1 MKMHRLAGPLMAGTM
16 LAGCS
21 GTGVPTS
28 QTYVPANLIET
39 PDYEYEPPRTREEP
53 VRLRGA
59 IAVAE
64 GLKNSY
70 VVPTNLDV
78 DGTTW
83 TIDDVD
89 PRKIYRV
96 PTAPLSPTTILLP
109 APETLTN
116 AVSGADQ
123 DFTIATGTSGN
134 RAAITVMPNCAHP
147 QSQRFDTV
155 GTADGYA
162 EAKPPLQPCTTSRNK
177 ATFLTSGGAY
187 NFEFQV
193 NDYTAVAVVEVN
205 HAPPPKTNVGKPAV
219 PFPEGRADPLRLV
232 NLGKYAAPWM
242 PLQAWADPYKLVVSF
257 AAPLPTWPALYAGK
271 KGEQVVNYRVIE
283 AGAAVYFVTDRR
295 VTEAQLRIEDEVV
308 QITAAV
314 PEKAADRTTGR
325 RKS

>member
-1 MKMHRLAGPLMAGTM
+1 MKMHRLAGPLMAGTV

-21 GTGVPTS
+21 STGVPTS
-28 QTYVPANLIET
+28 PTYVPGNLIET
-39 PDYEYEPPRTREEP
+39 PDYEYKPPRAQKEP
-53 VRLRGA
+53 VRLKGA
-59 IAVAE
+59 VAVAE
-64 GLKNSY
+64 GLKSSY

-89 PRKIYRV
+89 SHKVYRV

-123 DFTIATGTSGN
+123 DFTITTGTSGN

-155 GTADGYA
+155 GTIDGNA
-162 EAKPPLQPCTTSRNK
+162 EDKPPLQPCTTSRNR
-177 ATFLTSGGAY
+177 ATFLTSGGVY
-187 NFEFQV
+187 NFELQV

-205 HAPPPKTNVGKPAV
+205 HAPPPMTATGPEV
-219 PFPEGRADPLRLV
+219 PFPDGRADLLRLIDDEDP
-232 NLGKYAAPWM
+232 APWM
-242 PLQAWADPYKLVVSF
+242 PTWAWADPRKLVVRF
-257 AAPLPTWPALYAGK
+257 NAPLPTWPALFAGQE
-271 KGEQVVNYRVIE
+271 GEQVVNYRVIE
-283 AGAAVYFVTDRR
+283 EDDAVYFVTDRR

-308 QITAAV
+308 RITAKRPRQGQRIV
-314 PEKAADRTTGR
+314 QGSP
-325 RKS
+325 

>member
-1 MKMHRLAGPLMAGTM
+1 MKMHRLAGPLMAGTV

-39 PDYEYEPPRTREEP
+39 PVYEYEPPRTQEEP

-59 IAVAE
+59 LAVAE

-89 PRKIYRV
+89 PRKVYRV

-116 AVSGADQ
+116 AVSGADE

-155 GTADGYA
+155 GTIDGYA
-162 EAKPPLQPCTTSRNK
+162 EDKPPLQPCTTSRNK
-177 ATFLTSGGAY
+177 ATFLTSGGVY

-193 NDYTAVAVVEVN
+193 NDYTAVTVVEVN
-205 HAPPPKTNVGKPAV
+205 HAPPPKTATGPEV
-219 PFPEGRADPLRLV
+219 PFPEGRTDLLRLIDDSE
-232 NLGKYAAPWM
+232 YPAPWM
-242 PLQAWADPYKLVVSF
+242 PSWAWADPHKLVVRF
-257 AAPLPTWPALYAGK
+257 NAPLPTWPTLLVGK
-271 KGEQVVNYRVIE
+271 DGEQVANYRVIE
-283 AGAAVYFVTDRR
+283 EGGAVYFVTDRR

-308 QITAAV
+308 RITAESPRQQRQLV
-314 PEKAADRTTGR
+314 QGRT
-325 RKS
+325 